1 MKNLSP
7 YLMFNGNCEEAMYF
21 YQDCLGGKIEYM
33 RRYTNTPLDVPEDKQ
48 KKIMHAEF
56 SFWGGN
62 LMFSDLMDEA
72 NFTTPATAS
81 NIHLNLGFEDKN
93 KMQETFDKLKQGGK
107 VTTELEEQFWGDI
120 FGMVQDKYGINWMF
134 ICPAEK

>member
-1 MKNLSP
+1 
-7 YLMFNGNCEEAMYF
+7 
-21 YQDCLGGKIEYM
+21 
-33 RRYTNTPLDVPEDKQ
+33 LDVPEDKQ

-120 FGMVQDKYGINWMF
+120 FGMVQDKYGINWMC